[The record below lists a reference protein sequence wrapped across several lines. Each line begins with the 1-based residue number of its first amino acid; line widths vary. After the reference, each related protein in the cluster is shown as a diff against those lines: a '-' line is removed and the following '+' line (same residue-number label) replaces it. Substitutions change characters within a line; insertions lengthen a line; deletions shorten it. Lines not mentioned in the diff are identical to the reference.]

1 MARPAAD
8 RARLAFGLGLTLLA
22 VVAGLALALGPYAI
36 PLVQLPGLVLGQ
48 PGGDATAATVLWE
61 LRLPR
66 VLLGLAC
73 GAGLGLSG
81 AALQGLFRNP
91 LADPGLIGVSSGAAL
106 GAAAATLAPAALLL
120 PGTPLLHGA
129 LAGLAQPLAA
139 FAGGLLAVAAVQAV
153 AARGGGAPAA
163 TLLLAGI
170 AVNALAGAGL
180 GLASF
185 LADDAQLR
193 GLTFWNLGS
202 LAGAGGAALAPAVL
216 LALAGGVAL
225 LRQRHALNLLLLGE
239 REAGHLGVAVGALRR
254 RVVAAAA
261 LTVGALV
268 SVSGVIGFIGL
279 VAPHLARL
287 LLGPDHRYV
296 LPGAAL
302 TGALLLL
309 AADLAARLM
318 VAPAELPVGVLTAL
332 IGAPL
337 FLHLIVQDRR
347 GDRG

>member
-1 MARPAAD
+1 MARSAAD
-8 RARLAFGLGLTLLA
+8 RARLTFGLGLMLLA

-36 PLVQLPGLVLGQ
+36 PLAQLPGLVFGR

-106 GAAAATLAPAALLL
+106 GAAAATLVPGAPFLS
-120 PGTPLLHGA
+120 GA
-129 LAGLAQPLAA
+129 LAGLALPLAA
-139 FAGGLLAVAAVQAV
+139 FAGGLLAVAAVY
-153 AARGGGAPAA
+153 AAAAWGGGGAPAA

-216 LALAGGVAL
+216 LALVGGAAL
-225 LRQRHALNLLLLGE
+225 LRERRALNLLLLGE
-239 REAGHLGVAVGALRR
+239 REAGHLGVAVGALRH

-302 TGALLLL
+302 AGALLLL
-309 AADLAARLM
+309 VADLAARLL

-337 FLHLIVQDRR
+337 FLHLIVQGQR
-347 GDRG
+347 GERS